1 MLASGKI
8 QSQVSQLNAEPKDES
23 QFEVS
28 ESKVARLI
36 GQSGFEMHSGE
47 R

>member
-8 QSQVSQLNAEPKDES
+8 RNRVSQLTAEPKDES
-23 QFEVS
+23 QVAVS